1 MTHPATRIL
10 GRTGREIT
18 TLGLGGQASIQW
30 PGPGSDPVAII
41 EKAHKLGINY
51 MDTSNIYGPSQK
63 HFGEAFRRLGISP
76 AADNYDPEARKRLFV
91 ATKTHIRTA
100 RRPQG
105 ERFPTDFSE
114 GMIDEW
120 NVSTAVDDLRR
131 SLSLLFGDG
140 RGEYPEDAYIDAVQI
155 HNINTQSEIDMI
167 FEGLDNPSPER
178 PWLGALPALLD
189 FREGTDRTGLNPKR
203 EKRIRHIGI
212 TGHWNTAALVYAIRK
227 DVLRIIDTLLVTIN
241 PADPLYMSHRHNAIA
256 TAAAAGMGVIGMKV
270 FADAAYYH
278 KGAYFSGSPE
288 DVYHEIGS
296 DELPSRGLIQYAL
309 SVEGVSGIITGIGRV
324 DDDPARCQ
332 LTANLDAAQ
341 MEKLLNG
348 NQMEE
353 IEKMLAAT
361 GKTSANAYFQR
372 KSEGLTPPSG
382 VSAESDS
389 PMPLM
394 NRLAVRVS
402 WDASYAGAHRVE
414 RYEVLRDGEIIGT
427 VPHRPQTSLVK
438 FHFDDRFR
446 EDPGTKRFSYAVRAV
461 DSAGNTAQS
470 PPIEA
475 GPSASE

>member
-309 SVEGVSGIITGIGRV
+309 SVEGISGIITGIGRV

-341 MEKLLNG
+341 MEKRLNG